1 MNDSAPLLEVRDLSK
16 RFGSVVALRS
26 ATLTLSRGEIH
37 ALMGANGAGKSTLVK
52 ILTGVFPADSGTITV
67 HGAGR
72 TFRSPAEARRAG
84 IVSVYQ
90 DPALVPDLTV
100 NQNMQ
105 LADVS
110 LASVREHLTD
120 LGIADL
126 KFSEFARNI
135 PYPVLR
141 LIDLARALAS
151 DPIVLMLDEITAALP
166 ADLSEHVFAVVRRWR
181 ERGNSVIFISHRIA
195 EVAALCDRATVLRDG
210 VSVGVTDAA
219 RGSED
224 RIVSLMLGVDA
235 AKASPA
241 EAAPQRID
249 WGAAEKRAALEV
261 RDLRCGPVL
270 KTVSFSLRG
279 GEILGVAA
287 LEGQGQQE
295 LFDCIA
301 GVRRHDGGEIVAYG
315 RKLKL
320 NHPGDAIAAGLV
332 LVPANRLQALLP
344 QRSIRENVA
353 LPLVRNPSNWGL
365 IRGHNERQRVAPAVK
380 RLQIDA
386 RAGSELRQLS
396 GGNQQKVVIARWI
409 ATGFQTLLCFDP
421 TRGIDVGTKHQI
433 YRLLREMAD
442 AGSSVLLFTSELPEI
457 GLVCD
462 RTIVLFG
469 GEIVAEMPAS
479 EADEGTLLRAAHG
492 MGVAHGLAAD
502 HRMDAPRRG
511 TDANADSQDGNPPP
525 PPDRASVRTPVFR
538 GAMGRSPSPAQR
550 GRMGT
555 IGAAIDKIKGAVV
568 GYPAL
573 IGMPFLLIV
582 FLAATV
588 AIHPTFDS
596 FDAQSLAMAA
606 LPLAC
611 AAAAQAV
618 VVISGGID
626 LSVGSVIAVANV
638 LAAST
643 MRDASF
649 AEAILLAVAILVA
662 GAAIGAVNGFL
673 VVVSRVPD
681 VIVTLTTGFIWGG
694 VALMILEK
702 PGGGAPPEFL
712 NLGAGTLITEWLS
725 NSLVLLVVS
734 LAAVWIP
741 VRRSKA
747 GLRIYATGSD
757 RIAAFRSGVNVEA
770 ARLVAYV
777 LGGLFS
783 AIGGVG
789 LTMTT
794 GIGSPKAGVLYTL
807 SGLAAVVIGGVSLTG
822 GRGEI
827 TGPVIA
833 AFVLT
838 LIPADLI
845 FLNIDPNFGQVIQ
858 GTLIVL
864 VVMAGGL
871 IAAVRNRK

>member
-1 MNDSAPLLEVRDLSK
+1 MNDSAPLLEVRDLAK

-26 ATLTLSRGEIH
+26 ATLTISRGEIH

-52 ILTGVFPADSGTITV
+52 ILTGVYPGDTGTITV
-67 HGAGR
+67 DGAVR

-100 NQNMQ
+100 SQNMR
-105 LADVS
+105 LADV
-110 LASVREHLTD
+110 AFGSVRNHLND
-120 LGIADL
+120 LGTANLNFGELVRD
-126 KFSEFARNI
+126 I

-151 DPIVLMLDEITAALP
+151 DPVVLMLDEITAALP
-166 ADLSEHVFAVVRRWR
+166 ADLSERVFAVVRRWR

-224 RIVSLMLGVDA
+224 RIVSLMLGVEA
-235 AKASPA
+235 VKAGPA
-241 EAAPQRID
+241 NAPQGRTER
-249 WGAAEKRAALEV
+249 GAAEEPAALEV
-261 RDLRCGPVL
+261 RDLCYGHML
-270 KTVSFSLRG
+270 KNVSFSLRP

-301 GVRRHDGGEIVAYG
+301 GVSRHDAGEIVARG

-320 NHPGDAIAAGLV
+320 SHPGDAISAGLV

-365 IRGHNERQRVAPAVK
+365 IRAPSERRRVAAAVK

-386 RAGSELRQLS
+386 RAGSELRRLS
-396 GGNQQKVVIARWI
+396 GGNQQKVVIARWM
-409 ATGFQTLLCFDP
+409 AAGFRTLLCFDP
-421 TRGIDVGTKHQI
+421 TRGIDIGTKHQI

-462 RTIVLFG
+462 RAIVLFA

-479 EADEGTLLRAAHG
+479 EADEEALLRAAHG
-492 MGVAHGLAAD
+492 IGVA
-502 HRMDAPRRG
+502 RG
-511 TDANADSQDGNPPP
+511 
-525 PPDRASVRTPVFR
+525 
-538 GAMGRSPSPAQR
+538 M
-550 GRMGT
+550 
-555 IGAAIDKIKGAVV
+555 GAARREMGMTAAPADNWSPNVQGPARGSRVINKIMGAVA

-573 IGMPFLLIV
+573 FGMPVLLIV
-582 FLAATV
+582 FLTATV
-588 AIHPTFDS
+588 AIHPAFDS
-596 FDAQSLAMAA
+596 FDAQSVAMAA

-626 LSVGSVIAVANV
+626 LSIGSVMAVANV

-649 AEAILLAVAILVA
+649 GEALLLAVAILFA
-662 GAAIGAVNGFL
+662 GAAIGAVNGLL
-673 VVVSRVPD
+673 VLVSRVPD

-694 VALMILEK
+694 VALLILEK

-712 NLGAGTLITEWLS
+712 NLGTGTLITEWLS

-741 VRRSKA
+741 VRRSKT

-757 RIAAFRSGVNVEA
+757 RIAAFRSGVNVEF
-770 ARLVAYV
+770 ARLLAYV

-794 GIGSPKAGVLYTL
+794 GIGSPHAGVLYTL

-822 GRGEI
+822 GRGGI

-871 IAAVRNRK
+871 ITSVRHRR

>member
-1 MNDSAPLLEVRDLSK
+1 MNDSAPLLEVRDVAK
-16 RFGSVVALRS
+16 RFGAVIALKS
-26 ATLTLSRGEIH
+26 ATLNLVRGEIH

-52 ILTGVFPADSGTITV
+52 TLTGVHPADAGTISIN
-67 HGAGR
+67 GATR
-72 TFRSPAEARRAG
+72 VFHSPAEARRAG

-90 DPALVPDLTV
+90 DPALVPDLTIG
-100 NQNMQ
+100 QNMR
-105 LADVS
+105 LADVP
-110 LASVREHLTD
+110 LADVRSYFGE
-120 LGIADL
+120 LGIEDL
-126 KFSEFARNI
+126 DPNALVRDI

-151 DPIVLMLDEITAALP
+151 NPTLLVLDEITAALP
-166 ADLSEHVFAVVRRWR
+166 ANLAERVFAVMRSWR
-181 ERGNSVIFISHRIA
+181 ERGNSMIFISHRMA
-195 EVAALCDRATVLRDG
+195 EVGALCDRATVLRDG
-210 VSVGVTDAA
+210 VTVGVIDTAP
-219 RGSED
+219 GSGE
-224 RIVSLMLGVDA
+224 RIVSLMLGIDPTKV
-235 AKASPA
+235 SPSESA
-241 EAAPQRID
+241 QRQIRGSD
-249 WGAAEKRAALEV
+249 DDLAALEV
-261 RDLRCGPVL
+261 RALCYGQKL
-270 KTVSFSLRG
+270 KNVSFSLRA

-301 GVRRHDGGEIVAYG
+301 GVTRNDGGEIAVHG
-315 RKLKL
+315 QELKL

-344 QRSIRENVA
+344 QRSIHENVA

-365 IRGHNERQRVAPAVK
+365 INARTERQRVSNAVK
-380 RLQIDA
+380 RLQIDT
-386 RAGSELRQLS
+386 RAESQLRRLS

-421 TRGIDVGTKHQI
+421 TRGIDIGTKHEI

-457 GLVCD
+457 ALVCD

-479 EADEGTLLRAAHG
+479 EANEETLLRAAHG
-492 MGVAHGLAAD
+492 LEVVPTIGA
-502 HRMDAPRRG
+502 
-511 TDANADSQDGNPPP
+511 TS
-525 PPDRASVRTPVFR
+525 RASVWSREADATTEVADKSSLNTQSQALSH
-538 GAMGRSPSPAQR
+538 GLIDSIW
-550 GRMGT
+550 GT
-555 IGAAIDKIKGAVV
+555 IVR
-568 GYPAL
+568 YPAL
-573 IGMPFLLIV
+573 FGMPMLLIV
-582 FLAATV
+582 FLMATV
-588 AIHPTFDS
+588 AIHPKFDS

-611 AAAAQAV
+611 AAAAQSI

-626 LSVGSVIAVANV
+626 LSIGSVMAVANV
-638 LAAST
+638 LAART
-643 MRDASF
+643 MSEAS
-649 AEAILLAVAILVA
+649 AGQSLWLALSILAAC
-662 GAAIGAVNGFL
+662 AAIGAVNGLL
-673 VVVSRVPD
+673 VIISRVPD

-694 VALMILEK
+694 VALLILEK
-702 PGGGAPPEFL
+702 PGGGAPPEFA
-712 NLGAGTLITEWLS
+712 NLGTGTLITEWLS

-734 LAAVWIP
+734 VTLIWIP
-741 VRRSKA
+741 VRMSRT

-757 RIAAFRSGVNVEA
+757 KIAAFRSGVNVGV
-770 ARLVAYV
+770 ARLMAYV

-783 AIGGVG
+783 AIGGLG

-794 GIGSPKAGVLYTL
+794 GIGSPHAGVLYTL
-807 SGLAAVVIGGVSLTG
+807 SGLAAMVIGGVSLTG
-822 GRGEI
+822 GRGGVV
-827 TGPVIA
+827 GPVIA

-871 IAAVRNRK
+871 ATIVRNRR

>member
-1 MNDSAPLLEVRDLSK
+1 MNDSAPLLEVRDLAK
-16 RFGSVVALRS
+16 QFGSVVALRS

-52 ILTGVFPADSGTITV
+52 ILTGVYPADGGTITV
-67 HGAGR
+67 DGALR

-100 NQNMQ
+100 SQNMR
-105 LADVS
+105 LADVAS
-110 LASVREHLTD
+110 PSVRNHLND

-126 KFSEFARNI
+126 KFGELVRDI

-224 RIVSLMLGVDA
+224 RIVSLMLGVEA
-235 AKASPA
+235 VNASPV
-241 EAAPQRID
+241 EAQPGQMDRA
-249 WGAAEKRAALEV
+249 AAEKPAALEV
-261 RDLRCGPVL
+261 RDFSYGPML
-270 KTVSFSLRG
+270 KNVSFSLRA

-301 GVRRHDGGEIVAYG
+301 GVHRHDGGEIVAHG

-332 LVPANRLQALLP
+332 LVPASRLQALLP

-365 IRGHNERQRVAPAVK
+365 IRARSERQRVAAAVK

-386 RAGSELRQLS
+386 RAGSELRRLS

-409 ATGFQTLLCFDP
+409 ASGFQTLLCFDP

-442 AGSSVLLFTSELPEI
+442 AGSSVLLFTSELTEI

-462 RTIVLFG
+462 RAIVLFG

-479 EADEGTLLRAAHG
+479 EADEGALLRAAHGMSVAHG
-492 MGVAHGLAAD
+492 MGVAHGVA
-502 HRMDAPRRG
+502 APRRG
-511 TDANADSQDGNPPP
+511 TGPTAASADHSSSDVQGPG
-525 PPDRASVRTPVFR
+525 R
-538 GAMGRSPSPAQR
+538 GSGL
-550 GRMGT
+550 
-555 IGAAIDKIKGAVV
+555 IDKIRGAVV

-573 IGMPFLLIV
+573 VGMPVLLIV

-588 AIHPTFDS
+588 AIHPAFNS
-596 FDAQSLAMAA
+596 FDAQSVAMAA

-626 LSVGSVIAVANV
+626 LSIGSVIAVANV

-643 MRDASF
+643 MKDASF
-649 AEAILLAVAILVA
+649 GEALLLAVAILVA
-662 GAAIGAVNGFL
+662 GAAIGAVNGLL

-694 VALMILEK
+694 VALLILEK

-712 NLGAGTLITEWLS
+712 NLGTGTFITDWLS

-734 LAAVWIP
+734 LTAVWIP
-741 VRRSKA
+741 VRRSKT

-757 RIAAFRSGVNVEA
+757 RIAAFRSGVNVEL
-770 ARLVAYV
+770 ARVLAYII
-777 LGGLFS
+777 GGLFS

-794 GIGSPKAGVLYTL
+794 GIGSPHAGVLYTL

-822 GRGEI
+822 GRGGI
-827 TGPVIA
+827 MGPVIA

-864 VVMAGGL
+864 VVVAGGL
-871 IAAVRNRK
+871 ATSLRDRK

>member
-1 MNDSAPLLEVRDLSK
+1 MNDSAPLLEVRDVAK

-26 ATLTLSRGEIH
+26 ATLTVSRGEIH

-52 ILTGVFPADSGTITV
+52 ILTGVYSADSGTITLD
-67 HGAGR
+67 GAVS

-100 NQNMQ
+100 SQNMR
-105 LADVS
+105 LADVA
-110 LASVREHLTD
+110 LGKVQNHLSD

-126 KFSEFARNI
+126 KFGELVRDI

-151 DPIVLMLDEITAALP
+151 DPVVLLLDEITAALP
-166 ADLSEHVFAVVRRWR
+166 ADLSDHVFAVVRRWR

-224 RIVSLMLGVDA
+224 RIVSLMLGVEA
-235 AKASPA
+235 VKASPA
-241 EAAPQRID
+241 EAGPERTD
-249 WGAAEKRAALEV
+249 RGAAEAPAALGV
-261 RDLRCGPVL
+261 RDLCYGHMV
-270 KTVSFSLRG
+270 KNVSFSLRA

-301 GVRRHDGGEIVAYG
+301 GVYRNDGGEIVARG

-332 LVPANRLQALLP
+332 LVPANRLLALLP
-344 QRSIRENVA
+344 QRSIRDNVA

-365 IRGHNERQRVAPAVK
+365 IRGNSERQRVAAAAK

-386 RAGSELRQLS
+386 RAGSELRRLS

-462 RTIVLFG
+462 RTLVLFG

-492 MGVAHGLAAD
+492 MGVARTMGAAQGVGALRRRAEVTAAPADNSPRDVQAPGRGSGLV
-502 HRMDAPRRG
+502 
-511 TDANADSQDGNPPP
+511 
-525 PPDRASVRTPVFR
+525 DRIR
-538 GAMGRSPSPAQR
+538 GAF
-550 GRMGT
+550 
-555 IGAAIDKIKGAVV
+555 AA
-568 GYPAL
+568 YPAL
-573 IGMPFLLIV
+573 FGMPVLLIV

-588 AIHPTFDS
+588 AIHPAFDS
-596 FDAQSLAMAA
+596 FDAQSVAMAA

-626 LSVGSVIAVANV
+626 LSIGSVMAVANV

-643 MRDASF
+643 MKDASF
-649 AEAILLAVAILVA
+649 GEALFLAAAVLIA
-662 GAAIGAVNGFL
+662 GAAIGAVNGLL

-694 VALMILEK
+694 VALLILEK

-712 NLGAGTLITEWLS
+712 NLGTGTLITEWLS
-725 NSLVLLVVS
+725 NSLVLLVVA
-734 LAAVWIP
+734 LAVVWIP
-741 VRRSKA
+741 VRRSKT
-747 GLRIYATGSD
+747 GLRIYAIGSD
-757 RIAAFRSGVNVEA
+757 RIAAFRSGVNVEL
-770 ARLVAYV
+770 ARVIAYV

-783 AIGGVG
+783 AVGGVG

-794 GIGSPKAGVLYTL
+794 GIGSPHAGVLYTL

-822 GRGEI
+822 GRGGI
-827 TGPVIA
+827 VGPVIA
-833 AFVLT
+833 AFMLT

-871 IAAVRNRK
+871 ATLVRDRK

>member
-1 MNDSAPLLEVRDLSK
+1 MNNSAPLLEVRDVAK
-16 RFGSVVALRS
+16 QFGSVVALRS
-26 ATLTLSRGEIH
+26 ATLTVSRGEIH

-52 ILTGVFPADSGTITV
+52 ILTGVYSADSGTITLD
-67 HGAGR
+67 GAVR

-100 NQNMQ
+100 SQNMR
-105 LADVS
+105 LADVA
-110 LASVREHLTD
+110 LAKVQSHLND

-126 KFSEFARNI
+126 KFGELVRDI

-151 DPIVLMLDEITAALP
+151 DPVVLLLDEITAALP
-166 ADLSEHVFAVVRRWR
+166 ADLSDHVFAVVRRWR

-224 RIVSLMLGVDA
+224 RIVSLMLGVEA
-235 AKASPA
+235 VKASPA
-241 EAAPQRID
+241 EAAPERTD
-249 WGAAEKRAALEV
+249 RGAAEAPAALEV
-261 RDLRCGPVL
+261 RDLCYGHML
-270 KTVSFSLRG
+270 KNVSFSLRA

-301 GVRRHDGGEIVAYG
+301 GVYRNDGGEIVARG

-332 LVPANRLQALLP
+332 LVPANRLLALLP
-344 QRSIRENVA
+344 QRSIRDNVA
-353 LPLVRNPSNWGL
+353 LPLVRNPSDWGL
-365 IRGHNERQRVAPAVK
+365 IRGHSERQRVAAAAK

-386 RAGSELRQLS
+386 RAGSELRRLS

-462 RTIVLFG
+462 RTLVLFG

-492 MGVAHGLAAD
+492 MGVARSISVAQGGDAPGRGSDVTAAPADDPPRDVQALGRGPGLVDRIRGALAA
-502 HRMDAPRRG
+502 
-511 TDANADSQDGNPPP
+511 
-525 PPDRASVRTPVFR
+525 
-538 GAMGRSPSPAQR
+538 
-550 GRMGT
+550 
-555 IGAAIDKIKGAVV
+555 
-568 GYPAL
+568 YPAL
-573 IGMPFLLIV
+573 FGMPVLLIV

-588 AIHPTFDS
+588 AIHPAFDS
-596 FDAQSLAMAA
+596 FDAQSVAMAA

-626 LSVGSVIAVANV
+626 LSIGSVMAVANV

-643 MRDASF
+643 MKDASF
-649 AEAILLAVAILVA
+649 GEALFLAAAILIA
-662 GAAIGAVNGFL
+662 GAAIGAVNGLL

-694 VALMILEK
+694 VALLILEK
-702 PGGGAPPEFL
+702 PGGGAPARIPQSRHRHAHHRVAVQF
-712 NLGAGTLITEWLS
+712 AGSAGRRPGRRLDSGPQVENRPAHLRHRQRPDRRIS
-725 NSLVLLVVS
+725 QRRQCRARPGRSPMCS
-734 LAAVWIP
+734 AAC
-741 VRRSKA
+741 SA
-747 GLRIYATGSD
+747 
-757 RIAAFRSGVNVEA
+757 RSGA
-770 ARLVAYV
+770 
-777 LGGLFS
+777 S
-783 AIGGVG
+783 A
-789 LTMTT
+789 
-794 GIGSPKAGVLYTL
+794 
-807 SGLAAVVIGGVSLTG
+807 
-822 GRGEI
+822 
-827 TGPVIA
+827 
-833 AFVLT
+833 
-838 LIPADLI
+838 
-845 FLNIDPNFGQVIQ
+845 
-858 GTLIVL
+858 
-864 VVMAGGL
+864 
-871 IAAVRNRK
+871 

>member
-1 MNDSAPLLEVRDLSK
+1 MNDSPPLLEVCDLAK

-26 ATLTLSRGEIH
+26 ATLTVSRGEIH

-52 ILTGVFPADSGTITV
+52 ILTGVFSPDSGTITV
-67 HGAGR
+67 DGRAR
-72 TFRSPAEARRAG
+72 TFHSPAEARRAG

-100 NQNMQ
+100 GQNMR
-105 LADVS
+105 LADVG
-110 LASVREHLTD
+110 LASVRRHLNE

-126 KFSEFARNI
+126 GFGQLVRDI

-151 DPIVLMLDEITAALP
+151 DPIVLMLDEITASLP
-166 ADLSEHVFAVVRRWR
+166 ADLSEQVFAVVRRWR

-195 EVAALCDRATVLRDG
+195 EVIALCDRATVLRDG

-219 RGSED
+219 RGSGE
-224 RIVSLMLGVDA
+224 RIVSLMLGA
-235 AKASPA
+235 ELKASPS
-241 EAAPQRID
+241 EAAR
-249 WGAAEKRAALEV
+249 GRVERRADEEPPALEV
-261 RDLRCGPVL
+261 RDLCYRHML
-270 KTVSFSLRG
+270 RHVSFSLRA

-301 GVRRHDGGEIVAYG
+301 GVRRADSGEIIARG

-320 NHPGDAIAAGLV
+320 QHPADAIAAGLV

-353 LPLVRNPSNWGL
+353 LPFVRDPSNWGL
-365 IRGHNERQRVAPAVK
+365 IRAASERKRVDAAVK

-386 RAGSELRQLS
+386 RAGSELRRLS
-396 GGNQQKVVIARWI
+396 GGNQQKVVIARWV
-409 ATGFQTLLCFDP
+409 AAGLESLLCFDP
-421 TRGIDVGTKHQI
+421 TRGIDIGTKHQI
-433 YRLLREMAD
+433 YRLLREMSD

-457 GLVCD
+457 QLVCD
-462 RTIVLFG
+462 RVIVLFG
-469 GEIVAEMPAS
+469 GEIVAEMPAN
-479 EADEGTLLRAAHG
+479 EADEEALLRAAHG
-492 MGVAHGLAAD
+492 IGVARAKELSHDEPALRPGTAVSAASPNTWSSEIQ
-502 HRMDAPRRG
+502 RPRRG
-511 TDANADSQDGNPPP
+511 SGL
-525 PPDRASVRTPVFR
+525 
-538 GAMGRSPSPAQR
+538 
-550 GRMGT
+550 
-555 IGAAIDKIKGAVV
+555 IEKIRAVV
-568 GYPAL
+568 ASYPAL
-573 IGMPFLLIV
+573 FGMPILLIG

-596 FDAQSLAMAA
+596 FDAQSVAMAA

-626 LSVGSVIAVANV
+626 LSIGSVMAVANV
-638 LAAST
+638 LAASA
-643 MRDASF
+643 MKDADFGGSL
-649 AEAILLAVAILVA
+649 LLAGAILVA
-662 GAAIGAVNGFL
+662 GATIGAVNGLL
-673 VVVSRVPD
+673 VLVSRVPD

-712 NLGAGTLITEWLS
+712 NLGTGTFMTEWLS
-725 NSLVLLVVS
+725 NSLVLLVIAV
-734 LAAVWIP
+734 AAIWIP

-757 RIAAFRSGVNVEA
+757 RIAAFRSGVNVEL
-770 ARLVAYV
+770 ARILAYV
-777 LGGLFS
+777 LSGLFS
-783 AIGGVG
+783 AVGGVG

-794 GIGSPKAGVLYTL
+794 GIGSPRAGVLYTL

-822 GRGEI
+822 GRGGI
-827 TGPVIA
+827 VGPVMA

-871 IAAVRNRK
+871 IASLRGRG

>member
-1 MNDSAPLLEVRDLSK
+1 MNDSTPLLEVRDVAK
-16 RFGSVVALRS
+16 RFGAVIALKS
-26 ATLTLSRGEIH
+26 ATLHLVRGEIH

-52 ILTGVFPADSGTITV
+52 ILTGVHPADAGTIPIN
-67 HGAGR
+67 GATR
-72 TFRSPAEARRAG
+72 VFRSPAEARRAG

-90 DPALVPDLTV
+90 DPALVPDLTIG
-100 NQNMQ
+100 QNMR
-105 LADVS
+105 LADVP
-110 LASVREHLTD
+110 LAKVRSYFND
-120 LGIADL
+120 LGIEDL
-126 KFSEFARNI
+126 DPNALVRDL

-151 DPIVLMLDEITAALP
+151 NPVLLILDEITAALP
-166 ADLSEHVFAVVRRWR
+166 ANLAERVFALMRSWR
-181 ERGNSVIFISHRIA
+181 ERGNSVIFISHRMA
-195 EVAALCDRATVLRDG
+195 EVGALCDRTTVLRDG
-210 VSVGVTDAA
+210 VSVGVTDTA
-219 RGSED
+219 RGSEE
-224 RIVSLMLGVDA
+224 RIVSLMLGVDPT
-235 AKASPA
+235 KVSPS
-241 EAAPQRID
+241 ESVQRQNHSRED
-249 WGAAEKRAALEV
+249 GLAALEV
-261 RDLRCGPVL
+261 RDLCYGHML
-270 KTVSFSLRG
+270 KHVSFKLRV

-301 GVRRHDGGEIVAYG
+301 GVTRNDGGEIAVHG
-315 RKLKL
+315 QKLKL

-365 IRGHNERQRVAPAVK
+365 INARTERQRVSNAVK
-380 RLQIDA
+380 RLQIDT
-386 RAGSELRQLS
+386 RAESQLRRLS

-421 TRGIDVGTKHQI
+421 TRGIDIGTKHQI

-457 GLVCD
+457 ALVCD

-479 EADEGTLLRAAHG
+479 EADEETLLRAAHG
-492 MGVAHGLAAD
+492 LEVAPA
-502 HRMDAPRRG
+502 RG
-511 TDANADSQDGNPPP
+511 AVQ
-525 PPDRASVRTPVFR
+525 RASVRSSGT
-538 GAMGRSPSPAQR
+538 GAIIESADNSSLSVQAPNQGS
-550 GRMGT
+550 GL
-555 IGAAIDKIKGAVV
+555 IDKISGAVV
-568 GYPAL
+568 RYPAL
-573 IGMPFLLIV
+573 FGMPVLFLV
-582 FLAATV
+582 FLMATV
-588 AIHPTFDS
+588 AIHPRFDS

-626 LSVGSVIAVANV
+626 LSIGSVIAVANV
-638 LAAST
+638 LAART
-643 MRDASF
+643 MNEASF
-649 AEAILLAVAILVA
+649 GEALWLALAILAA
-662 GAAIGAVNGFL
+662 GAAIGAVNGLL
-673 VVVSRVPD
+673 VIVSRVPD

-694 VALMILEK
+694 VALLILEK
-702 PGGGAPPEFL
+702 PGGGAPPEFA
-712 NLGAGTLITEWLS
+712 NLGTGTIITEWLP
-725 NSLVLLVVS
+725 NSLALLVVAVA
-734 LAAVWIP
+734 LVWIP
-741 VRRSKA
+741 VRMSRT

-757 RIAAFRSGVNVEA
+757 KIAAFRSGVNVEA
-770 ARLVAYV
+770 ARLLAYV

-783 AIGGVG
+783 AIGGIG

-794 GIGSPKAGVLYTL
+794 GIGSPHAGVLYTL

-822 GRGEI
+822 GRGGVL
-827 TGPVIA
+827 GPVIA

-871 IAAVRNRK
+871 ATIVRDRK

>member
-1 MNDSAPLLEVRDLSK
+1 MNDSTPLLEVRDVAK
-16 RFGSVVALRS
+16 RFGAVIALKS
-26 ATLTLSRGEIH
+26 ATLNLVRGEIH

-52 ILTGVFPADSGTITV
+52 ILTGVHPADAGTVTINGV
-67 HGAGR
+67 AR
-72 TFRSPAEARRAG
+72 AFRSPAEARRAG

-90 DPALVPDLTV
+90 DPALVPDLTIS
-100 NQNMQ
+100 QNMR

-110 LASVREHLTD
+110 LAKVQSYFGD
-120 LGIADL
+120 LGIEDL
-126 KFSEFARNI
+126 DPNALVRDF

-151 DPIVLMLDEITAALP
+151 NPVLLILDEITAALP
-166 ADLSEHVFAVVRRWR
+166 ANLSERVFAVMRSWR
-181 ERGNSVIFISHRIA
+181 ERGNSVIFISHRMA
-195 EVAALCDRATVLRDG
+195 EVGALCDRATVLRDG
-210 VSVGVTDAA
+210 VTVGVIDTSP
-219 RGSED
+219 GSGE
-224 RIVSLMLGVDA
+224 RIVSLMLGLDP
-235 AKASPA
+235 AKVSPSDS
-241 EAAPQRID
+241 APRQSLSAND
-249 WGAAEKRAALEV
+249 GLAALEV
-261 RDLRCGPVL
+261 RELCYGHML
-270 KTVSFSLRG
+270 KKVSFSLRA

-301 GVRRHDGGEIVAYG
+301 GVTRSDGGEIAVHG
-315 RKLKL
+315 QKLKL

-353 LPLVRNPSNWGL
+353 LPLVRNPSSWGL
-365 IRGHNERQRVAPAVK
+365 INARAERQRVSNAVK
-380 RLQIDA
+380 RLQIDT
-386 RAGSELRQLS
+386 RAESQLRRLS

-421 TRGIDVGTKHQI
+421 TRGIDIGTKHQI
-433 YRLLREMAD
+433 YRLLRDMAD

-457 GLVCD
+457 ALVCD
-462 RTIVLFG
+462 RTIVVFG

-479 EADEGTLLRAAHG
+479 QADEETLLRAAHG
-492 MGVAHGLAAD
+492 LEVVPATGAV
-502 HRMDAPRRG
+502 
-511 TDANADSQDGNPPP
+511 Q
-525 PPDRASVRTPVFR
+525 RASVRSSGT
-538 GAMGRSPSPAQR
+538 GAIADSADNSSLSVQAPNPSS
-550 GRMGT
+550 GLL
-555 IGAAIDKIKGAVV
+555 DKVWGAVV
-568 GYPAL
+568 RYPAL
-573 IGMPFLLIV
+573 FGMPVLFLV
-582 FLAATV
+582 FLMATV
-588 AIHPTFDS
+588 AIHPRFDP

-618 VVISGGID
+618 VVISGGVD
-626 LSVGSVIAVANV
+626 LSIGSVIAVANV
-638 LAAST
+638 LAART
-643 MRDASF
+643 MNEASF
-649 AEAILLAVAILVA
+649 GGALWLALAILAA
-662 GAAIGAVNGFL
+662 GAAIGAINGLL
-673 VVVSRVPD
+673 VIVSRVPD
-681 VIVTLTTGFIWGG
+681 VVVTLTTGFIWGG
-694 VALMILEK
+694 VALLILEK
-702 PGGGAPPEFL
+702 PGGGAPPEFAS
-712 NLGAGTLITEWLS
+712 LGTGTVITEWLS

-734 LAAVWIP
+734 VTLVWIP
-741 VRRSKA
+741 VRMSKA

-757 RIAAFRSGVNVEA
+757 KIAAFRSGVNVEA
-770 ARLVAYV
+770 ARLLAYV

-783 AIGGVG
+783 AIGGIG

-794 GIGSPKAGVLYTL
+794 GIGSPHAGVLYTL

-822 GRGEI
+822 GRGGVV
-827 TGPVIA
+827 GPVIA

-871 IAAVRNRK
+871 ATILRDRK

>member
-1 MNDSAPLLEVRDLSK
+1 MLVCTRADAGPPNMNYSTPLLEVRDLAK

-26 ATLTLSRGEIH
+26 AALTVSRGEIH

-52 ILTGVFPADSGTITV
+52 ILTGVFSADSGTLAI
-67 HGAGR
+67 HGAVQ

-100 NQNMQ
+100 GENMR
-105 LADVS
+105 LAGVPFD
-110 LASVREHLTD
+110 SVRGHLND
-120 LGIADL
+120 LGVADL
-126 KFSEFARNI
+126 KLGELVRNI
-135 PYPVLR
+135 PYPILR

-166 ADLSEHVFAVVRRWR
+166 ADLSERVFAVARRWR
-181 ERGNSVIFISHRIA
+181 ELGNSIIFISHRMA

-210 VSVGVTDAA
+210 VTVGVTNIAE
-219 RGSED
+219 GGED
-224 RIVSLMLGVDA
+224 RIVSLMLGVEPVKAHPSEAKRAQSDRDA
-235 AKASPA
+235 AKDPA
-241 EAAPQRID
+241 LA
-249 WGAAEKRAALEV
+249 V
-261 RDLRCGPVL
+261 NDLSYGHSL
-270 KTVSFSLRG
+270 KNVSFALRP
-279 GEILGVAA
+279 GEILGIAA

-301 GVRRHDGGEIVAYG
+301 GLSRHDGGEIVAYG

-353 LPLVRNPSNWGL
+353 LPLVRDPRDWGL
-365 IRGHNERQRVAPAVK
+365 IRGSSERERVDAAVK

-386 RAGSELRQLS
+386 RAGSELTRLS

-409 ATGFQTLLCFDP
+409 AAGFQTLLCFDP

-433 YRLLREMAD
+433 YRLLRELAD

-457 GLVCD
+457 SLVCD
-462 RTIVLFG
+462 RAIVLFG

-479 EADEGTLLRAAHG
+479 EADEGALLRAAHG
-492 MGVAHGLAAD
+492 LSAA
-502 HRMDAPRRG
+502 RPVRGAAAASIGAPRQALG
-511 TDANADSQDGNPPP
+511 ATPM
-525 PPDRASVRTPVFR
+525 RASSLSADVQPPSAGLGLIDTINNVFANHR
-538 GAMGRSPSPAQR
+538 
-550 GRMGT
+550 
-555 IGAAIDKIKGAVV
+555 
-568 GYPAL
+568 AL
-573 IGMPFLLIV
+573 IGMPALLVV

-596 FDAQSLAMAA
+596 FDAQSVAMAA
-606 LPLAC
+606 LPLAF

-626 LSVGSVIAVANV
+626 LSIGSVMAVANV

-643 MRDASF
+643 MRSASF
-649 AEAILLAVAILVA
+649 AEALFLGIAVLVA
-662 GAAIGAVNGFL
+662 GAAIGAFNGL
-673 VVVSRVPD
+673 MVIVSRVPD
-681 VIVTLTTGFIWGG
+681 VIVTLTSGFIWGG
-694 VALMILEK
+694 VALLILEK

-712 NLGAGTLITEWLS
+712 NLGTGTLMTEWLS
-725 NSLVLLVVS
+725 NSLILLVVA
-734 LAAVWIP
+734 LVAIWIP
-741 VRRSKA
+741 IRISKT

-757 RIAAFRSGVNVEA
+757 EIAAFRSGVNVKL
-770 ARLVAYV
+770 ARLLAYV
-777 LGGLFS
+777 FSGLFS
-783 AIGGVG
+783 AIGGMG

-794 GIGSPKAGVLYTL
+794 GIGSPRAGVLYTL

-822 GRGEI
+822 GRGGI
-827 TGPVIA
+827 VGPVIA

-845 FLNIDPNFGQVIQ
+845 FLSIDPNFGQVIQ

-871 IAAVRNRK
+871 VASMRNAK